1 MRRNSFK
8 LAKKPQNLSQDEN
21 AIVLVVIREKKLTF
35 LLSPQANLRSGDLRL
50 PFCLGD
56 EKKKAPY
63 RRLTTGRPD
72 VLYVNTGNNKASGFM
87 GPRKRVEVGLRS
99 RLVPNKLILFYHYNI
114 VYVFFLVNFQLKL
127 CFRVETIIPCRV
139 NLFLLRVCS

>member
-21 AIVLVVIREKKLTF
+21 VIFLVVIREKKLTF

-56 EKKKAPY
+56 EKKKGAVSQVNHRQT
-63 RRLTTGRPD
+63 RRTVCQIP
-72 VLYVNTGNNKASGFM
+72 V
-87 GPRKRVEVGLRS
+87 
-99 RLVPNKLILFYHYNI
+99 
-114 VYVFFLVNFQLKL
+114 
-127 CFRVETIIPCRV
+127 IIKHQALWVRERESE
-139 NLFLLRVCS
+139 LESTSSK

>member
-1 MRRNSFK
+1 MKMNNFPSVDWSTLLCVGIPSSLLKSLRTYHRMKMLFF
-8 LAKKPQNLSQDEN
+8 
-21 AIVLVVIREKKLTF
+21 LVVIREKKLTF

-72 VLYVNTGNNKASGFM
+72 VLYVKY
-87 GPRKRVEVGLRS
+87 R
-99 RLVPNKLILFYHYNI
+99 
-114 VYVFFLVNFQLKL
+114 
-127 CFRVETIIPCRV
+127 
-139 NLFLLRVCS
+139 